1 MNGTALIPVDKITTH
16 NRIRNIDPGQV
27 ASLKESILDVG
38 LLNPITV
45 CQSYEVFRLVA
56 GAHRLEAY
64 KQAGYSEIEARV
76 VDLNDLERV
85 LAECD
90 ENLCGPKLSAS
101 EKALFTAKRKEAY
114 EAIHP
119 DTTHGS
125 NGSEAANIRWGNA
138 SRQLGDTHGADR
150 FTANTAA
157 ATGQSERVVQRNAER
172 GEKVI
177 PEALELVRGTRLDT
191 GAYLD
196 KIKGLTPNDQ
206 VTAVRRDLSIQKT
219 QEKQPERQP
228 GRKNPSYE
236 ELRAAILFLCELQP
250 DDFTRICPPNKRAAM
265 CQKLAH
271 LGQTFEQVREAV
283 TV

>member
-27 ASLKESILDVG
+27 ASLKESILDIG

-119 DTTHGS
+119 ETVR
-125 NGSEAANIRWGNA
+125 EATLKRGDDFP
-138 SRQLGDTHGADR
+138 SRQVGETGKADR
-150 FTANTAA
+150 FTANTAV
-157 ATGQSERVVQRNAER
+157 ATGQSERVVQRDAER
-172 GEKVI
+172 GAKVI

-206 VTAVRRDLSIQKT
+206 VTAVRRDLSIQRT

-228 GRKNPSYE
+228 DRKVPSYE